1 MNSGPTLQ
9 IGSTGPDVRRLQ
21 ILFVM
26 TKLLDYTGI
35 DGSFGPQTQDAVQI
49 VPAIKQSHGGW
60 GGRTSNVE
68 RASSGSEHA
77 EVSPQVNGQCC
88 IRTAKSAGNIST
100 VQTLQP
106 ILGLSMGTLARGLNR
121 PCAPIK
127 RSKTL

>member
-9 IGSTGPDVRRLQ
+9 VGSTGPDVRRLQ

-35 DGSFGPQTQDAVQI
+35 DGSFGPQTQDAVKSFQQSSNLTADG
-49 VPAIKQSHGGW
+49 VVGQATWNALPADLNTP
-60 GGRTSNVE
+60 RLA
-68 RASSGSEHA
+68 RGSTGSV
-77 EVSPQVNGQCC
+77 VSALQKAWQH
-88 IRTAKSAGNIST
+88 SA

>member
-35 DGSFGPQTQDAVQI
+35 DGSFGSADARCGQI
-49 VPAIKQSHGGW
+49 IHGGW

-77 EVSPQVNGQCC
+77 EVSPRVNGQCC
-88 IRTAKSAGNIST
+88 IRTAKSAGNIRRCKHSNRSWAYRW
-100 VQTLQP
+100 
-106 ILGLSMGTLARGLNR
+106 GLW
-121 PCAPIK
+121 PED
-127 RSKTL
+127 